1 MTKHVRIKKQ
11 ACGCEA
17 YPLCEHAS
25 NAVKT
30 ETPQANPLLCCLESA
45 AIRAGFNTV
54 LVGQSIMLR
63 NLAVVLR
70 EDSAMCREIEN
81 RMVRV
86 LNKQA
91 EGKPTGRKFNIAG
104 LTVEEIY

>member
-1 MTKHVRIKKQ
+1 MTKHVRVTKHT
-11 ACGCEA
+11 CGCEA

-70 EDSAMCREIEN
+70 EDSAMCLEIEK

-104 LTVEEIY
+104 LTVGEVY